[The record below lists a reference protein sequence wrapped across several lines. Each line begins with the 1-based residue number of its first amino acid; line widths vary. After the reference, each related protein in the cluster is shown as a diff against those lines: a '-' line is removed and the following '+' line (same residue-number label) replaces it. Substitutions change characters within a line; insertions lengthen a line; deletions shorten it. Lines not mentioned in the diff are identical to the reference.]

1 VNRRDFLAVGGFALA
16 ASLSGCISLVPFIG
30 GPPEVREG
38 SGDSLDRRV
47 PTVVPDLSVD
57 PTVAALA
64 VGRGSNHHQVWVWN
78 EIGRRR
84 AFEIEIG
91 GSTDTDPWFSRSYD
105 LNADTNLAID
115 LRESRAYAITVRVD
129 GRAETVEVPESRFDC
144 NDSAT
149 DVVVR
154 EDEIKTSSIRTDIG
168 CGGP

>member
-1 VNRRDFLAVGGFALA
+1 V
-16 ASLSGCISLVPFIG
+16 
-30 GPPEVREG
+30 
-38 SGDSLDRRV
+38 
-47 PTVVPDLSVD
+47 
-57 PTVAALA
+57 
-64 VGRGSNHHQVWVWN
+64 
-78 EIGRRR
+78 
-84 AFEIEIG
+84 
-91 GSTDTDPWFSRSYD
+91 FSRSYD